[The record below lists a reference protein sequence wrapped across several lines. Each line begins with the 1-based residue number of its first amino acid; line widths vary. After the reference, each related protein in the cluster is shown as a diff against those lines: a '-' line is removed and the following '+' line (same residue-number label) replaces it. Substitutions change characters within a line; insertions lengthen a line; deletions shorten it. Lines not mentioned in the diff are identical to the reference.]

1 MIDMHL
7 RVAKGSELPK
17 GWHPGDPL
25 PVGKRPGRR
34 AAQPAGCPFGPQC
47 YACRNG
53 LRWNPAR
60 GKHTVPHS
68 RAGRKLARRSAGSA

>member
-1 MIDMHL
+1 MSL

-25 PVGKRPGRR
+25 PVGKNAQRRP
-34 AAQPAGCPFGPQC
+34 AQPAGCPFGPQC

-53 LRWNPAR
+53 LRWSAER
-60 GKHTVPHS
+60 GKHTVNGAS
-68 RAGRKLARRSAGSA
+68 VDRKLSRRSGNAA